1 MNSKQILAL
10 TLVLVL
16 LLTGCGKGNEVADNT
31 TETSSAAEGTP
42 ATAESIPGLEDSEF
56 DDETE
61 PTVTETTAATEPTE
75 TTENTEPAE
84 SVEPETTAPTTTP
97 TQPPAKEQMG
107 YEEFQN
113 LSAAD
118 QQAFMGTFENLDLF
132 FAWYNQAKAEYEA
145 ANPPIDVGDGSV
157 DIGDLID

>member
-1 MNSKQILAL
+1 MNSKRFLAIA
-10 TLVLVL
+10 LVLIL
-16 LLTGCGKGNEVADNT
+16 LMTGCGRQNEALDNT
-31 TETSSAAEGTP
+31 TEVTGTTEGSVPTVESVP
-42 ATAESIPGLEDSEF
+42 ALEDSEF

-61 PTVTETTAATEPTE
+61 PTETETQTEATEDTEPTE
-75 TTENTEPAE
+75 P
-84 SVEPETTAPTTTP
+84 VEPETTAPATKP

-113 LSAAD
+113 MSAAE